1 MGKLLSAS
9 QPLQSKE
16 FLKGRDSQLEGITK
30 ALYQRGRH
38 VLIHGLRGVGKSSLA
53 QTSAFLISEDC
64 DPIII
69 GCDKNSSFSTVL
81 REIFDEALNNNPAI
95 SAKVKESSAAIRI
108 GAFTGQHKVS
118 ETEGRLGSDIS
129 VNDGA
134 RLIQCLCENLD
145 ASPVIVVD
153 EFDQITSRSEQELF
167 TNFIKQISDRHIEAR
182 FIFCGIGES
191 TDAIMAAHASADRYF
206 HSVELGQLAWE
217 ARFEIVNEAA
227 NQLGITID
235 RDTVIRI
242 ARISDG
248 FPHYVHFIAEKLFWK
263 VYEARNNGNVTPQL
277 FAEAMN
283 SAASSMDMKLRGPY
297 EKATR
302 KYRNDYEAVL
312 WAVADGH
319 ELVRRSSDIFIS
331 YKKIMSSAS
340 ETALDRRKFNQ
351 RINSL
356 KKESH
361 AAILTGSR
369 QGWYEFSE
377 KMIRGY
383 VRLKAEQNGVE
394 LALDH
399 PGYSSVHTDSRSNS
413 EDT

>member
-1 MGKLLSAS
+1 
-9 QPLQSKE
+9 
-16 FLKGRDSQLEGITK
+16 
-30 ALYQRGRH
+30 
-38 VLIHGLRGVGKSSLA
+38 
-53 QTSAFLISEDC
+53 
-64 DPIII
+64 
-69 GCDKNSSFSTVL
+69 
-81 REIFDEALNNNPAI
+81 
-95 SAKVKESSAAIRI
+95 
-108 GAFTGQHKVS
+108 
-118 ETEGRLGSDIS
+118 
-129 VNDGA
+129 
-134 RLIQCLCENLD
+134 LCENLD

-263 VYEARNNGNVTPQL
+263 GYEARNNGNVTPQL